1 MITLRPYQLDIIN
14 SVRNAFRQRL
24 NRVLAVLPCGAG
36 KTVCF
41 AYMAENHI
49 LKNPQKN
56 KVWFL
61 VHRQELIEQ
70 TIETFK
76 RFNINM
82 NNILVGMVQTMA
94 NHLDDYEKPTLII
107 FDEAHHSTANTWLK
121 IITRFSDVSVVGLTA
136 TPCRLNGDNLGAIY
150 DKMCVGIES
159 AELIKMRYLADY
171 DYYAPKLDIMMPK
184 VKGADFDVSEMEYK
198 SMIYGD
204 ILKYI
209 NTNKKT
215 IIYCPNIRF
224 SKMLEE
230 EINAVYDNAAVHFDG
245 GTDKNTRARIIHDF
259 RCGNIKILLNV
270 DLIGEGFDVPD
281 CDCVF
286 LLRPT
291 MSTALYIQQSMRC
304 LRPNG
309 NKKAVIYDFVGNVYR
324 HGMPTDKRE
333 WSLEKKVKCRNSSGE
348 PDILTRMCNKCF
360 RVYAGINPVCPY
372 CGANNGKTKKQIEQD
387 EKAELE
393 RIEKVEKRKKRQEVG
408 MTQSLE
414 SLIELGKKRGYK
426 NPYYWAQ
433 NIIKGRNKNQSK
445 I

>member
-1 MITLRPYQLDIIN
+1 MITLRPYQLDMIN
-14 SVRNAFRQRL
+14 NVRNAFRQRL

-121 IITRFSDVSVVGLTA
+121 IINKYSDVAVVGLTA
-136 TPCRLNGDNLGAIY
+136 TPCRLNGDNLGSIY
-150 DKMCVGIES
+150 DNMCVGIES
-159 AELIKMRYLADY
+159 SELIKMRYLADY

-184 VKGADFDVSEMEYK
+184 VKGADFDVSEIEYK

-209 NTNKKT
+209 DTNKKT

-230 EINAVYDNAAVHFDG
+230 EINAVYDNEAVHFDG

-259 RCGNIKILLNV
+259 RCGKIKILLNV

-309 NKKAVIYDFVGNVYR
+309 DKKAVIYDFVGNVYR

-333 WSLEKKVKCRNSSGE
+333 WSLEKKVRCRNISGE
-348 PDILTRMCNKCF
+348 PDILTRMCSKCF

-372 CGANNGKTKKQIEQD
+372 CGSNNGKTKRQIEQD

-433 NIIKGRNKNQSK
+433 NIIKGRNKSSNN